1 MTRSCVWRGK
11 LVRQRSQVSPKA
23 SQQKPLVRQPF
34 SETGRAINKIIRDEW
49 FLLGRLFEDDLWG
62 PPLTSQQS
70 FSEEVAINQRLWI
83 PVSDF
88 SRETFPGSFQHSE
101 AEFLIQY
108 NPKSN
113 VWGPLANKSLYSGNL
128 HEGGLIHGRWSQKSM
143 YKEEF

>member
-70 FSEEVAINQRLWI
+70 FSEEIVDPSLRLLKRNFSWI
-83 PVSDF
+83 IS
-88 SRETFPGSFQHSE
+88 TF
-101 AEFLIQY
+101 
-108 NPKSN
+108 
-113 VWGPLANKSLYSGNL
+113 
-128 HEGGLIHGRWSQKSM
+128 
-143 YKEEF
+143 